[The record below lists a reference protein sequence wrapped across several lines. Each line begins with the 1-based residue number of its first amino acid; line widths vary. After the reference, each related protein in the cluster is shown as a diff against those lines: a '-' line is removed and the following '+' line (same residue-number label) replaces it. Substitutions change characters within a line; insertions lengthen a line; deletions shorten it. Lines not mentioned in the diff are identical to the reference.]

1 MGAAD
6 GSQGSRASL
15 RRRLGTSSPAFVT
28 AAEWW
33 HQVIDVCTDAISARD
48 RVQPATPRPSPS
60 HQVAQRGPSTPLQIG
75 ARPAGAVTYRANAR
89 SWLLWWPCDTCGG
102 VVVPLCCDSSIG
114 RVSGSARDGVRVSV
128 APGSSDLP
136 CPSCETR
143 RRRRTAAGAEP
154 AVWYDTWLED
164 WVVQLPCD
172 GLVGGALLP
181 LEIHWF
187 DANWADVYRTAADVC
202 YCDDAI
208 VDV

>member
-6 GSQGSRASL
+6 GSQASRTSL
-15 RRRLGTSSPAFVT
+15 RRRLGTSSPALVT

-33 HQVIDVCTDAISARD
+33 HQVVHVCTDAVSARE
-48 RVQPATPRPSPS
+48 RVHPATSPPSP
-60 HQVAQRGPSTPLQIG
+60 QVAARAPSTPLRIG
-75 ARPAGAVTYRANAR
+75 GRRAGAVTYQATGQA
-89 SWLLWWPCDTCGG
+89 WWLWWPCDTCGG
-102 VVVPLCCDSSIG
+102 AEVPLRHHSSLG
-114 RVSGSARDGVRVSV
+114 RVLGPARDGVRVSI
-128 APGSSDLP
+128 APGASDHP
-136 CPSCETR
+136 CPSCDTR
-143 RRRRTAAGAEP
+143 RRRCAPAGLEP
-154 AVWYDTWLED
+154 AVWYDTLLED

-172 GLVGGALLP
+172 GLLGGALLP